1 MSQATMKVQP
11 KTKDQQTGAHA
22 VLTARRIVAYAVL
35 ILLCA
40 LCLFFFYV
48 LIINATRPHA
58 DIQKGFSFL
67 PGSWTSLCNNFTQVI
82 NNANIPILS
91 GMRNSLIVS
100 AMTAIFACYFSALTA
115 FGIHAYRF
123 KGRTLAL
130 TFILL
135 IMTMPTQLSAL
146 SFLRL
151 MTNMKLTDTLIP
163 LFLPSIA
170 APTVY
175 YFMVSYMKSNLPME
189 IVEAARIDGSGE
201 FHTFNHVVLPI
212 MKPALAVQ
220 AIFTFV
226 ASWNNYF
233 VPALIL
239 TSNKKKTLPILI
251 AQLRSADFLKFDM
264 GQVYMLIAIAIM
276 PVIIIY
282 LFLSKFIVAGVA
294 LGGVKG

>member
-1 MSQATMKVQP
+1 MPNETKTAAT
-11 KTKDQQTGAHA
+11 KTKATKIHDPM
-22 VLTARRIVAYAVL
+22 LTLQRAVAYIVL
-35 ILLCA
+35 FVLCFV
-40 LCLFFFYV
+40 CLFFFYV
-48 LIINATRPHA
+48 LIVNATH
-58 DIQKGFSFL
+58 
-67 PGSWTSLCNNFTQVI
+67 NNFTIQQGFDPLPRTSFGT
-82 NNANIPILS
+82 NFYNTTHDANVPILS
-91 GMRNSLIVS
+91 GLRNSLIVS
-100 AMTAIFACYFSALTA
+100 AACAALSVYFSALTA
-115 FGIHAYRF
+115 YAIYAYDF
-123 KGRTLAL
+123 KLRKLAF
-130 TFILL
+130 TVILL
-135 IMTMPTQLSAL
+135 IMTMPTQVSAL
-146 SFLRL
+146 GFLRL